1 MKTSVM
7 GMTLLFAIAPL
18 AFADDKPSIESEC
31 RAIAESHGVAADK
44 LDEWM
49 KRCQERTQDMQQ
61 KMNEKNKAHGMDGMG
76 HDNMNGMGHGGMGD
90 MHGKPKEEG
99 K

>member
-7 GMTLLFAIAPL
+7 GMTLLFAVAPL
-18 AFADDKPSIESEC
+18 AFADDKPTIESEC

-44 LDEWM
+44 LDDWM
-49 KRCQERTQDMQQ
+49 KRCQDRTKDMQH
-61 KMNEKNKAHGMDGMG
+61 KMDEKNKAHGME
-76 HDNMNGMGHGGMGD
+76 GMGHGNMGD
-90 MHGKPKEEG
+90 MHGKPKDEA